1 MITPRTR
8 RFLEMFFV
16 KFCIYAGVV
25 LLGGAIGSAIGYLII
40 MAAFKFGAF
49 AVMTGFLI
57 FWITALI
64 AVMAGKAAEEKLIEQ
79 EYQEQQLM
87 KHLRNTD

>member
-25 LLGGAIGSAIGYLII
+25 LLGGAIGSAIGYLVI
-40 MAAFKFGAF
+40 MAVFKFGMF
-49 AVMTGFLI
+49 AVAVGFLI
-57 FWITALI
+57 FWITAII
-64 AVMAGKAAEEKLIEQ
+64 AIIAGKAAEEKLIEQ
-79 EYQEQQLM
+79 EDQERRLM
-87 KHLRNTD
+87 NNLRNTD